1 MTNLTQVE
9 LTEKEKLDE
18 KQGGV
23 FVSFSAV
30 IFTGL
35 TVVIVIVAT
44 GLLVGFLPEKHCDEI
59 RYIIISICSELL
71 LFLFCFNNNCL
82 KTLTICCGHVIILEI
97 VV

>member
-44 GLLVGFLPEKHCDEI
+44 GLLVGFLTEKQCDEI
-59 RYIIISICSELL
+59 RYLIISICSSLSCCC
-71 LFLFCFNNNCL
+71 FCFV
-82 KTLTICCGHVIILEI
+82 LTII
-97 VV
+97 V